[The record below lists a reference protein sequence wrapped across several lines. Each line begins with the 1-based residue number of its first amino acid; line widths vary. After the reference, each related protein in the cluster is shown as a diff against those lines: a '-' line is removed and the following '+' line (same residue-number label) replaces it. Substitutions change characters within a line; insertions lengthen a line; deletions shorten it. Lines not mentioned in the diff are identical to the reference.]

1 MKIRQEDNLILTN
14 STNEKKFTI
23 QASAKAFQIL
33 SSALYSRKVEA
44 IIRELGCNAADS
56 HTQAGYPELPFVVH
70 LPNSWEPEFYVEDYG
85 IGLDADDVENIYTS
99 YFTSTKTDS
108 NDVTGGFGLGSK
120 TPFSYC
126 DSFNLRT
133 RKNGIEYHFNAY
145 INMQGEPA
153 TSLLSQTETTERNGV
168 RVSVPVKLTDYGQF
182 RNDASTVYKWFAV
195 VPTIIGGV
203 NGEMTID
210 NSKASRLAKEGSFWS
225 EYSKDGWNKNSITAV
240 MGNVA
245 YHVPKVADTFAAHF
259 NPSERKFFENNSLFI
274 QFQIGDLDVAASRE
288 TISFDEDTEVAF
300 VKRVKEVIADF
311 CKVTQ
316 DKLYSEISTV
326 QDAITLVESEVGTWA
341 NSMFDYNGQSVHDWG
356 NENFINEIRS
366 HIDIDDYY
374 FARTRKGTV
383 KRHALDYIG
392 SMTFSKLGS
401 KELVVLVGNDKG
413 FQTMA
418 RQIVNRSNHY
428 HNTNFGVLF
437 IDEMPGAPLIDRL
450 YAIFGDYL
458 TFELASNLIAADKAK
473 RKAERDAAK
482 LLQDPTVRKL
492 TAPRIGRESIRAKVF
507 ELLSDTAG
515 PTYSFKEKRVITVDD
530 VKDKAY
536 LLLVERY
543 NASDIR
549 INHPVRANA
558 CIDFTLSTTGESGMY
573 HFCRNFKI
581 DMIIVIKQ
589 ETFKKADGLIGAN
602 AIKEVTTVDVDF
614 IRSLALR
621 SALKA
626 SASDQVNV
634 RELMEA
640 HVSYGPKSLTEELV
654 SRGEA
659 YYEANPDSDMA
670 KAIAMTS
677 DLNSWDAYSGV
688 PSFIRDLVSD
698 DTFDLKDFVQSINN
712 TTKGIYEA
720 LRVDYPMAF
729 LADVEDGEELEDY
742 IYYMNKLR
750 ELDLI
755 RKPEPEEVIVLDPVF
770 DVYNDDIPF

>member
-56 HTQAGYPELPFVVH
+56 HIQAGYPELPFVVH
-70 LPNSWEPEFYVEDYG
+70 LPNSWEPEFYVEDFG

-99 YFTSTKTDS
+99 YFTSTKTNS

-126 DSFNLRT
+126 DSFNIRT
-133 RKNGIEYHFNAY
+133 RKNGVEYHFNAY

-168 RVSVPVKLTDYGQF
+168 RVTVPVKLTDYGQF

-195 VPTIIGGV
+195 VPTIMGGV

-210 NSKASRLAKEGSFWS
+210 NSKATRLAKEGSFWS

-245 YHVPKVADTFAAHF
+245 YHVPKVADTFSAHF

-300 VKRVKEVIADF
+300 VKRVKEVISDF

-316 DKLYSEISTV
+316 DKLNTEITTV
-326 QDAITLVESEVGTWA
+326 QDAIALVESEVGTWA
-341 NSMFDYNGQSVHDWG
+341 NSMFEYDGQSVYDWG
-356 NENFINEIRS
+356 TENFISEIRS
-366 HIDIDDYY
+366 HIAIDDYY

-392 SMTFSKLGS
+392 SMTFSKLGL
-401 KELVVLVGNDKG
+401 KELVVLVGDDKG

-418 RQIVNRSNHY
+418 RQIVNRSHYNH
-428 HNTNFGVLF
+428 TNFGVLF
-437 IDEMPGAPLIDRL
+437 IDTMPDAAALAKLD
-450 YAIFGDYL
+450 AIFGDYL
-458 TFELASNLIAADKAK
+458 TFEVAADLIVADKAA
-473 RKAERDAAK
+473 RKVERDRLKA
-482 LLQDPTVRKL
+482 LQDPTVRKL
-492 TAPRIGRESIRAKVF
+492 TAPRIGRDSIRAKVF
-507 ELLSDTAG
+507 EMLDDPAG
-515 PTYSFKEKRVITVDD
+515 HAYSFKEKRVITVDD
-530 VKDKAY
+530 VKDKTFV
-536 LLLVERY
+536 LMVERY
-543 NASDIR
+543 NAYEVR
-549 INHPVRANA
+549 VNHPVRTGA
-558 CIDFTLSTTGESGMY
+558 CIDYTVNTISESSMY
-573 HFCRNFKI
+573 HFCRCFKV
-581 DMIIVIKQ
+581 DMLVIIKQ
-589 ETFKKADGLIGAN
+589 ETFKKADAMLGAL
-602 AIKEVTTVDVDF
+602 AIKEVSTVDVDF
-614 IRSLALR
+614 IRAVALR
-621 SALKA
+621 SSLKM
-626 SASDQVNV
+626 STSDQVNI
-634 RELMEA
+634 RQLMES
-640 HVSYGPKSLTEELV
+640 HVNYGPDSLTEELV

-659 YYEANPDSDMA
+659 YLQENPDSDIA
-670 KAIAMTS
+670 KAIAMTKG
-677 DLNSWDAYSGV
+677 LYSWDAYNMV

-698 DTFDLKDFVQSINN
+698 DTFNLTDFVGSI
-712 TTKGIYEA
+712 KEASLGIYEV
-720 LRVDYPMAF
+720 LRADYPMAF

-742 IYYMNKLR
+742 IYYMDKLR

-755 RKPEPEEVIVLDPVF
+755 RKPEVEVIVNDPVF